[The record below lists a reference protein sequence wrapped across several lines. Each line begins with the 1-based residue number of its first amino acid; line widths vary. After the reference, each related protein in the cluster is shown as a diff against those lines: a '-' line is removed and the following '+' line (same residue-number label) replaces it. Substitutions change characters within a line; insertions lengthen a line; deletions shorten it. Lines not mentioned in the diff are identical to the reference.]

1 MRCGLIEVIGNLIS
15 DLAQQEDNASNNMLQ
30 ISVFFD
36 ILDERFLDVNSYCR
50 SKVLQ
55 VYLKICE

>member
-15 DLAQQEDNASNNMLQ
+15 DLAQQDEAPSNMHQVNG
-30 ISVFFD
+30 FFD
-36 ILDERFLDVNSYCR
+36 VLEGRFLDMSSYCR

-55 VYLKICE
+55 VYFKLCE

>member
-15 DLAQQEDNASNNMLQ
+15 DLAQQEEAPNNMHQ
-30 ISVFFD
+30 VNGFFD
-36 ILDERFLDVNSYCR
+36 VLEERFLDVSSYCR

-55 VYLKICE
+55 VYFKLCE

>member
-1 MRCGLIEVIGNLIS
+1 MRCGLIEVIGNLIN
-15 DLAQQEDNASNNMLQ
+15 DLAQQEDNAPNNMHQ
-30 ISVFFD
+30 VGGFFD

-55 VYLKICE
+55 VYFKIWE